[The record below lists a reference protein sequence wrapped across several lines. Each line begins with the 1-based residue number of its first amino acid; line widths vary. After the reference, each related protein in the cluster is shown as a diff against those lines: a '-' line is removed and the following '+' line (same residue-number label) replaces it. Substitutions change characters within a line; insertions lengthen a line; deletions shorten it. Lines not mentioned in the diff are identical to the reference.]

1 MINQSKDK
9 IKEAESGFSATCLR
23 HAGMHEILEEWQL
36 ALNIYLD
43 GVKFNETRVDE
54 ARKDV
59 EDAKAEAAE
68 ERNAGGSAPVPEV
81 EVKSADS
88 EKKQNALSIA
98 RNRLSNC
105 LLLLH
110 RFLFYAAGMYH
121 ELKDEDNEAKLY
133 DRAEEIR
140 RELLRQ
146 SQNKVSGYL
155 DAMSRNETLKNS
167 FQILHYSSN
176 PLLKSL
182 TKASRP
188 F

>member
-1 MINQSKDK
+1 MLQLLSLHIVLEVMINQSKDK
-9 IKEAESGFSATCLR
+9 IKEAESSYSAARLR

-36 ALNIYLD
+36 ALDIYLD
-43 GVKFNETRVDE
+43 GVKFNESRVDE

-68 ERNAGGSAPVPEV
+68 ERNADRSVPNSEV
-81 EVKSADS
+81 EVKNADS
-88 EKKQNALSIA
+88 EKKQNALSVA

-121 ELKDEDNEAKLY
+121 ELKDEDNESKLY
-133 DRAEEIR
+133 DRAEELR

-146 SQNKVSGYL
+146 SQNKVSDKL
-155 DAMSRNETLKNS
+155 DAMSTM
-167 FQILHYSSN
+167 
-176 PLLKSL
+176 SL
-182 TKASRP
+182 
-188 F
+188 